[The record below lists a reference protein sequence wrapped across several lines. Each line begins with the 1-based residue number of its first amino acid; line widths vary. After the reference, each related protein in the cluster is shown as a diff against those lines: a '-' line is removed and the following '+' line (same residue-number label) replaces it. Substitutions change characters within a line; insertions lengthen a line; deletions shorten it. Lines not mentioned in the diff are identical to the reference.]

1 MLSLVSPLVTL
12 VRSLAT
18 AGSSSVQEVME
29 RSFFE
34 TNNLTLC
41 VCVCVCVCVCIHV
54 HEFACVS
61 QQVFMNRMYNP
72 LTSSSLYSATTQSA
86 RLVVYRAQLVPE
98 ENQ

>member
-18 AGSSSVQEVME
+18 AGSSSVQEVTE

-34 TNNLTLC
+34 TNNLTL
-41 VCVCVCVCVCIHV
+41 CVCVCVCIHV